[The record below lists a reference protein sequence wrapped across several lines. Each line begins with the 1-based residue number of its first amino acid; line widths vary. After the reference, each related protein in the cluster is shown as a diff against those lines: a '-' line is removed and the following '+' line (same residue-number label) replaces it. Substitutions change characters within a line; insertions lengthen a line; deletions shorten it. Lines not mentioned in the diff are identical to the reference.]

1 MTALTID
8 IDDRLIQ
15 ALRETAARR
24 HTTVDAIVR
33 ECVEPL
39 ADDGALDAVGL
50 RGSSGTFRELARRAS
65 LTFEPGRT
73 WDREATHA
81 RPVLR

>member
-8 IDDRLIQ
+8 IDDRLIE

-24 HTTVDAIVR
+24 HTTVDAIVGSTLS
-33 ECVEPL
+33 E
-39 ADDGALDAVGL
+39 ALERPPAPK
-50 RGSSGTFRELARRAS
+50 SFRELADEAGLS
-65 LTFEPGRT
+65 FEPGRT
-73 WDREATHA
+73 WDREETHA

>member
-8 IDDRLIQ
+8 IDDRLIE

-24 HTTVDAIVR
+24 QTTVDAIVG

-39 ADDGALDAVGL
+39 ASEMGLDEAGL
-50 RGSSGTFRELARRAS
+50 KEARKTFRELADRAS
-65 LTFEPGRT
+65 LSFEPGRT
-73 WDREATHA
+73 WDREDTHA

>member
-8 IDDRLIQ
+8 IDDCLIE

-24 HTTVDAIVR
+24 QTTVDAIVGSALS
-33 ECVEPL
+33 EAL
-39 ADDGALDAVGL
+39 ARRNAA
-50 RGSSGTFRELARRAS
+50 RSFRELAGEAPLS
-65 LTFEPGRT
+65 FEAGRI
-73 WDREATHA
+73 WDREETHA